1 MPRTGKFVCK
11 NNGHYLLK
19 ESDSNILPHVLDT
32 FEVHIQNDISG
43 LKMRREVH
51 IKLISL
57 KIIICKINGTMAKK
71 QLL

>member
-1 MPRTGKFVCK
+1 MPRTGKLVCK

-19 ESDSNILPHVLDT
+19 ESDSNISPHLLDT
-32 FEVHIQNDISG
+32 FELHIQNDISG

-57 KIIICKINGTMAKK
+57 KTIIYKINGTMAKK
-71 QLL
+71 

>member
-19 ESDSNILPHVLDT
+19 ESDSNMLPHLLDT

-43 LKMRREVH
+43 LKMRKEVH
-51 IKLISL
+51 IKFISL
-57 KIIICKINGTMAKK
+57 KTIISKINGTMAKN
-71 QLL
+71 